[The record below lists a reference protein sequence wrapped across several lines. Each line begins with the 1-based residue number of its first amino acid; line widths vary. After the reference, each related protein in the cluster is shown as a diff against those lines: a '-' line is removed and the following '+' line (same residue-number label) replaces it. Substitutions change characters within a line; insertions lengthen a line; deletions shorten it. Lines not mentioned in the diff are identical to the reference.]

1 MRRLNSMNL
10 QQFNNIRVP
19 DTRIKI
25 LGCKNESRKT
35 LGAQVITRMP
45 NFHKLRPSTSVK
57 GLVSSIVMRI
67 R

>member
-1 MRRLNSMNL
+1 MRRLNYMNL

-45 NFHKLRPSTSVK
+45 NFTNYARQQASRVW
-57 GLVSSIVMRI
+57 
-67 R
+67 